1 MSELPLTVAVELGGA
16 GVVSGVVVWI
26 EMMEVLEME
35 MCERVSEEMEMTSA
49 SRGGGMVGGAFSFLI
64 ARVFIDFGGG
74 IFLAGRTRGCIWV
87 SAPDEDED
95 EDLSGAFCD
104 C

>member
-1 MSELPLTVAVELGGA
+1 MHETRSRRTERWMVEVRRQEDEREGQ
-16 GVVSGVVVWI
+16 
-26 EMMEVLEME
+26 MMEVLEME

-49 SRGGGMVGGAFSFLI
+49 SRGGGMAGGAFSFLI

-74 IFLAGRTRGCIWV
+74 IFLAGRTSGCIWV